1 MLDKCYSNKVGT
13 NLRDPTGSS
22 VQFSQ
27 DFLFI
32 FITFMRISKAG
43 EMVVNVIMTEKVKK
57 KRQKYGFSD
66 LTFLESMLTLFIQ
79 IPPYSISCLRQ

>member
-57 KRQKYGFSD
+57 KDKNMDFQ
-66 LTFLESMLTLFIQ
+66 TLHF
-79 IPPYSISCLRQ
+79 

>member
-1 MLDKCYSNKVGT
+1 M
-13 NLRDPTGSS
+13 
-22 VQFSQ
+22 
-27 DFLFI
+27 
-32 FITFMRISKAG
+32 AG